1 MRKKFLAV
9 MLAGSMA
16 ISMTA
21 CGSSNTK
28 KTTAAAGSSAE
39 VTKEEAKTTAEAK
52 TEAETTAEE
61 TTAEASK
68 EETTEAETTAEET
81 TEEATTEEETT
92 EEATTE
98 EATTEEET
106 TEEETT
112 EEATTEEETT
122 EEATTEE
129 ETTEEV
135 TTEEETTEEV
145 TTEEETTEEVT
156 TEEET
161 TEEATTEEET
171 TEEATTEEETTEE
184 ATTEEETTE
193 EATTEEETT
202 EEATTEAAES
212 EEETTE
218 EAIDGTGFRIGMVTD
233 IGGINDGSFN
243 QSAWEGL
250 QRAAEDF
257 GCEVDY
263 LESKVESDYV
273 PNIDT
278 MVDEDYDLIILVGYM
293 MADAL
298 HDAAEMNPDQ
308 KFVIIDDSTNSDLDN
323 VTCLMFEQAQASYLV
338 GLVAGMTTETNN
350 VGFVLGMSTAMMNE
364 FGYGY
369 LAGVL
374 DANPDATIQQYNVN
388 SFGDSATAKTATTN
402 MISKGADVVFHAAG
416 GSGLGVIDACKEK
429 GVWAIGVDSD
439 QSSLAPKTILTSAMK
454 RVDNGCYDAIK
465 ETIKDELQNGVVV
478 YDLSMGGVD
487 IAPTTDNLSDE
498 VLKAVEDAKQDII
511 DGKVVVPKTQ
521 EEFEEKYGDV
531 YELDD

>member
-68 EETTEAETTAEET
+68 EETTEAETTVEETTEEATTDEETTEEETTEEVT

-98 EATTEEET
+98 EATTE
-106 TEEETT
+106 
-112 EEATTEEETT
+112 
-122 EEATTEE
+122 
-129 ETTEEV
+129 
-135 TTEEETTEEV
+135 
-145 TTEEETTEEVT
+145 
-156 TEEET
+156 
-161 TEEATTEEET
+161 
-171 TEEATTEEETTEE
+171 
-184 ATTEEETTE
+184 
-193 EATTEEETT
+193 
-202 EEATTEAAES
+202 AES

-257 GCEVDY
+257 GCEVNY

-323 VTCLMFEQAQASYLV
+323 VTCMMFEQAQASYLV

-465 ETIKDELQNGVVV
+465 ETIKDELQNGVIV

-498 VLKAVEDAKQDII
+498 ILKAVEDAKQDII

>member
-122 EEATTEE
+122 EEA
-129 ETTEEV
+129 